1 MNDSNY
7 DENND
12 VNVSPIQNSNINEPV
27 INNNYEQKSEE
38 ELLEENMIMT
48 SLNGQKLDD
57 DYTNDITQYDLDNNF
72 NQNISSQTNNEEMEM
87 TPFDI
92 SPDPINNAIHNYD
105 NLENELDS
113 NNDVEKTISITPLEE
128 RILKEFINDLSEDG
142 DEISIE
148 DLKEEIDLLE
158 NPSIDNDRL
167 KFFVD
172 QLSNNDKINYEEGL
186 EKLSEF
192 KGINFLAPLSMG
204 LKPDPS
210 SDFINLKPNEKAK
223 EEKKEIDA
231 KSENPPKEE
240 KERRIDL
247 DKRAR
252 EVNKKTESEKQ
263 QPPQQSVK
271 ESILSS
277 GIRML
282 QRKNKNKSNEE
293 SVDNE
298 EDLNLSSS
306 DKIDSITNDIKTL
319 NKNFQSYNLM
329 DDNDPNKSSMKS
341 YIEKRISEIGDK
353 MDNNPITDKDLEAD
367 PKKTQTLEKSTS
379 KLNKNMK
386 KTKNSDINGLK
397 DFKERMSNFL
407 NNIKKVVS
415 YVMSKIKGNNSTISP

>member
-12 VNVSPIQNSNINEPV
+12 INVSPIQDSDIDEPI
-27 INNNYEQKSEE
+27 INNNYEKSEE

-57 DYTNDITQYDLDNNF
+57 NYPNNITQYDLDNNF
-72 NQNISSQTNNEEMEM
+72 DQNISNQMNNEEMEM

-148 DLKEEIDLLE
+148 DLKEEIDLLD
-158 NPSIDNDRL
+158 NPSINNDRL

-172 QLSNNDKINYEEGL
+172 QLSDNDNINHKEGL
-186 EKLSEF
+186 EKLSGF
-192 KGINFLAPLSMG
+192 NGINFLAPLSMG

-210 SDFINLKPNEKAK
+210 SDFVNLKPNEKAK

-247 DKRAR
+247 DKRAK
-252 EVNKKTESEKQ
+252 EVDKKLESENKQ
-263 QPPQQSVK
+263 QSSPQNVK

-293 SVDNE
+293 SIDNK

-306 DKIDSITNDIKTL
+306 DKVDSITNDIKTL

-329 DDNDPNKSSMKS
+329 DDNDPNKSFMKN
-341 YIEKRISEIGDK
+341 YIEKRISEMGDK
-353 MDNNPITDKDLEAD
+353 MDNNPISDKDLED
-367 PKKTQTLEKSTS
+367 NPKKTQTLEKLTS

-386 KTKNSDINGLK
+386 KTKNSEIDGLK
-397 DFKERMSNFL
+397 DFKERMSNFF
-407 NNIKKVVS
+407 NNIKKIVS